1 MEKVFWKNSLKPY
14 RWVQR
19 LPSQRQM

>member
-1 MEKVFWKNSLKPY
+1 MEKVFWKNSLGPY

-19 LPSQRQM
+19 LPSQRQV